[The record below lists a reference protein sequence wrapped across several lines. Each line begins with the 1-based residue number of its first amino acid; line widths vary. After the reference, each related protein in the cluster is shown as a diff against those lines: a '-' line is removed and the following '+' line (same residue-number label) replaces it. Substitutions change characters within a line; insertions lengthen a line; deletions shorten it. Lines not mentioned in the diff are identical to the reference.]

1 MKGNKAALKAM
12 LAKANEVLADA
23 EAYVAATIEGLAE
36 VTAEAQA
43 VYDDPDAVQSE
54 VNAAVKTLTLKV
66 AEARLLGDV
75 DGDGDVTTADSAAV
89 LRSAAEITSLSA
101 DAAAS
106 ADVNGDG
113 AADTSDAVLIL
124 QYAAE
129 AISAF

>member
-1 MKGNKAALKAM
+1 MKSDLTGKT
-12 LAKANEVLADA
+12 
-23 EAYVAATIEGLAE
+23 AATVKKASAAAKKAVKDEKVAE
-36 VTAEAQA
+36 
-43 VYDDPDAVQSE
+43 E

-89 LRSAAEITSLSA
+89 LRSAAELTSLSA
-101 DAAAS
+101 DSAAS